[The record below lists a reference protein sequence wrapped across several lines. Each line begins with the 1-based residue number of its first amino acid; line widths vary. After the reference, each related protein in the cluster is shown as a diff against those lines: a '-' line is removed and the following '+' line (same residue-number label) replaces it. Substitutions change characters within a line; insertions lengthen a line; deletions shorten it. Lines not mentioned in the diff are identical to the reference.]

1 VFSTKTDAGCRC
13 PFSGE
18 KQGDL
23 ECHKDGCTL
32 DETYLNE
39 VQKNFDPAKKDDV
52 ITSLISHYGWG
63 NNDSLIQNMTTTF
76 VNLLVQ
82 YPSCVPLSNAQFN
95 GSCSGDQYRTI
106 LNFSKGILEYRCNIV
121 QPSEA
126 LSSETP
132 GSEAVSEDPPGKSLT
147 IK

>member
-1 VFSTKTDAGCRC
+1 MLCEC
-13 PFSGE
+13 PFSEG
-18 KQGDL
+18 KQFFL

-32 DETYLNE
+32 DNTFLNE

-63 NNDSLIQNMTTTF
+63 NGDSLIQNLTTTF

-95 GSCSGDQYRTI
+95 ESCSYNQEITI
-106 LNFSKGILEYRCNIV
+106 SSFSKGIMEYRCNFV

-132 GSEAVSEDPPGKSLT
+132 PSASEVPPSENPPGKTLT
-147 IK
+147 MK